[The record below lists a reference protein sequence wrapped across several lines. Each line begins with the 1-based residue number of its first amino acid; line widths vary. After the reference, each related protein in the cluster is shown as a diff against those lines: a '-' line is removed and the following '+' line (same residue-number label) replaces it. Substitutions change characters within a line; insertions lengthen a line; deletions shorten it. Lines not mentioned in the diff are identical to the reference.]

1 MLSPETIRQL
11 ALFYGQLINLM
22 VFADDIRKAILQLAE
37 EGGTEKSFAPVDVA
51 RALDNQNWH
60 LLIDQVKLVVDSLI
74 KEGKITVIHPGKSP
88 GPGLKETVRFK
99 KI

>member
-1 MLSPETIRQL
+1 
-11 ALFYGQLINLM
+11 M
-22 VFADDIRKAILQLAE
+22 VFADDIRKAILRLAE

-51 RALDNQNWH
+51 RALDGKNWH

-74 KEGKITVIHPGKSP
+74 KEGKIRVISPGKSP
-88 GPGLKETVRFK
+88 DPETVRFK